1 MAYRILWGFDAIVA
15 AIFVFFFAVGLADG
29 SVSSFNIVL
38 WALILGALGI
48 VLGGAP
54 ALPTSGRDKLAIALL
69 CVVAVPGALMGLF
82 YLLILVT
89 HPRSN

>member
-1 MAYRILWGFDAIVA
+1 MAYRILWGFDAVVA
-15 AIFVFFFAVGLADG
+15 TIFVFYFVVGLADG

-38 WALILGALGI
+38 WALILGALAV
-48 VLGGAP
+48 VLGGAR
-54 ALPTSGRDKLAIALL
+54 ALLASGRDKFAIALL

-89 HPRSN
+89 QPRWN